1 MNLTLKPETAK
12 LVKDRVV
19 PLSGYSL
26 AQPAVRARGGAGERV
41 LARRLISF
49 IQSDARSRL
58 GERGCGI
65 AWRGGVAPGGG
76 GKDLIR
82 GAYLG

>member
-49 IQSDARSRL
+49 IQSDVRSRL
-58 GERGCGI
+58 GE
-65 AWRGGVAPGGG
+65 AAELPGGEEWRRAAG